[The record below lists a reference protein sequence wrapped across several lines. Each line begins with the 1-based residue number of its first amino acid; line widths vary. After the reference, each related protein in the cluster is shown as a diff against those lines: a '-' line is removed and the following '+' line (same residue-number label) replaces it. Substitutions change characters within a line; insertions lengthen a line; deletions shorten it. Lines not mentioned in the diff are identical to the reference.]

1 MVPGFG
7 GFNANA
13 RLVGTVVRACGVTV
27 HYGEECSLELS
38 CSDQGGRE
46 VMGDGVWGG
55 AMFPIYPSKYI
66 SNDLIPFY

>member
-13 RLVGTVVRACGVTV
+13 WLVGTVVRACGVTV
-27 HYGEECSLELS
+27 LYGEECSLELS
-38 CSDQGGRE
+38 CSDQD
-46 VMGDGVWGG
+46 VMRDGVWGG